1 MGLLPPLEFQYIYG
15 SSHSTCPT
23 NKQHLLQPKCYK
35 RARHSNTKETV
46 IIGCLGLNEE
56 FKGNKLQQGLP
67 DGTNSKESACNVRD
81 PGLIAGS
88 RRPPRRR
95 EWLSTPV
102 FFPGELHGWRKLV
115 GYGPWS
121 CKELNMT
128 EQLTLTRGPTAL
140 FQFDEKD
147 F

>member
-1 MGLLPPLEFQYIYG
+1 MVQTIKDLSAMWETWIQSLDQEYPLKKGIFQY
-15 SSHSTCPT
+15 
-23 NKQHLLQPKCYK
+23 
-35 RARHSNTKETV
+35 
-46 IIGCLGLNEE
+46 
-56 FKGNKLQQGLP
+56 
-67 DGTNSKESACNVRD
+67 
-81 PGLIAGS
+81 
-88 RRPPRRR
+88 
-95 EWLSTPV
+95 STPV

-147 F
+147 L